1 MIDDQYKEEFDAWL
15 AAKSVQAQG
24 LQEPRFVEQ
33 FMRELRSFP
42 EDQEPVTGENMY
54 MCSCAACGQGF
65 DGHKRRHTCKLCVNA
80 LQSGEKPQFNDAKQV
95 ILVRKDLGMPA
106 GKLGAQVAHAS
117 MACILNMGN
126 WTASTLWKNSGDG
139 RPELK
144 GQVHFGISLDCDNPQ
159 HHAIEHWM
167 TKSFPKITL
176 EVKNEAQ
183 LKRYYDEA
191 VAAGLPASWI
201 VDAGRTI
208 FNGVPTPTCVGI
220 GPASREQIDAITK
233 RLRVY
238 Q

>member
-1 MIDDQYKEEFDAWL
+1 MVPEKYKAEFDAWYQAKKEQGPHWKDYSEEF
-15 AAKSVQAQG
+15 AA
-24 LQEPRFVEQ
+24 EH
-33 FMRELRSFP
+33 FMRDKRSFP
-42 EDQEPVTGENMY
+42 EDQDPVTGDNMY
-54 MCSCAACGQGF
+54 MCGCAGCGQGF
-65 DGHKRRHTCKLCVNA
+65 DGYKRRTTCKLCIEA
-80 LQSGEKPQFNDAKQV
+80 LQEGEKPKFNDAKQV
-95 ILVRKDLGMPA
+95 ILIRKDLQMPA

-117 MACILNMGN
+117 LACILQMGKWAAGMRTN
-126 WTASTLWKNSGDG
+126 KVPGECLDLIGTDTFSI
-139 RPELK
+139 ELEF
-144 GQVHFGISLDCDNPQ
+144 GSPVHD
-159 HHAIEHWM
+159 WM

-201 VDAGRTI
+201 VDAGRTV

-220 GPASREQIDAITK
+220 GPASREAIDAITK